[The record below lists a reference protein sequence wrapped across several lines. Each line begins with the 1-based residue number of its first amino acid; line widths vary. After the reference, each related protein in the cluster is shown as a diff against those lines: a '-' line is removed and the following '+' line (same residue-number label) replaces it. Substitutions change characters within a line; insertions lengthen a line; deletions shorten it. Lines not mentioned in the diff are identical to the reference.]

1 MNILDWPLVAR
12 TRRNHGLEHATVH
25 ILGERRPGV
34 GIMGRSTPNCFYI
47 YGDLTAEQVQSAAVE
62 ALMRLRA
69 GESHL
74 AIHPGC
80 GTNLVVSGTL
90 AGAAAFTAVSVG
102 PKRKRDRWDNLPTA
116 MAAATIALLLAQP
129 LGPLL
134 QERITTSADMGAMEI
149 LGVWRVNNS
158 GMPVHRVDTRS

>member
-1 MNILDWPLVAR
+1 MSILDWPFVAR

-25 ILGERRPGV
+25 ILSERLPGI

-47 YGDLTAEQVQSAAVE
+47 YGGLTAEQVQSAATE

-74 AIHPGC
+74 TIHPGC

-90 AGAAAFTAVSVG
+90 AGAAAFTAVNVG
-102 PKRKRDRWDNLPTA
+102 PKRNRDRWDSLPTA
-116 MAAATIALLLAQP
+116 IAAATIALLLAQP

-158 GMPVHRVDTRS
+158 GVPVHRVDTRS